1 MYDDMS
7 DRELRNWLNSYQR
20 FRRNTIRDIEKEKRA
35 KNYVV
40 VRSYQKDL
48 KVVDGRIRNIKRE
61 LARRKE
67 RSSTFRNPASFNYFA
82 NLERML
88 R

>member
-1 MYDDMS
+1 MS
-7 DRELRNWLNSYQR
+7 DQELRNWLNSYQR
-20 FRRNTIRDIEKEKRA
+20 FKRSTIRDIEKEKRA

-40 VRSYQKDL
+40 VRAYQKDL
-48 KVVDGRIRNIKRE
+48 KSVDGRIRNIKRE

-67 RSSTFRNPASFNYFA
+67 RHSTSRNPASSNYFA